1 MMIDNIKIMN
11 GLIIRNETARD
22 YDAVSKLLLLAFGE
36 DSPGGLA
43 NDLRQSGDAVL
54 SMVAEHEG
62 KIAGH
67 LLFSRIEAPL
77 RALTLAP
84 LGVRPELQKRG
95 IGSALIRHGLERVGK
110 EGWDAVFVLGS
121 PAYYRRFGF
130 DPALARNYDNP
141 YNGPAFMALLLHGA
155 APRTGH
161 LVFPSAF
168 DEDIREH
175 AVRRGKV

>member
-1 MMIDNIKIMN
+1 MN
-11 GLIIRNETARD
+11 DPIIRDETACD
-22 YDAVSKLLLLAFGE
+22 YDAIRTLLLLAFGE
-36 DSPGGLA
+36 DSPGSLA
-43 NDLRQSGDAVL
+43 DDLRRAGDAVL
-54 SMVAEHEG
+54 SIVAEHEG

-67 LLFSRIEAPL
+67 ILFSRIEAPL

-84 LGVRPELQKRG
+84 LGVRPDLQKRG
-95 IGSALIRHGLERVGK
+95 IGSALIRHGLERAGK

-130 DPALARNYDNP
+130 DPALAQDYDNP
-141 YNGPAFMALLLHGA
+141 YNGPAFMALLLHDA
-155 APRTGH
+155 APRTGR

-175 AVRRGKV
+175 AVRRGKGLM